1 MSISA
6 GAWQAVVL
14 DFSEDDDLT
23 SEVNLGGDCDF
34 VQIIIPTLDSCTVSL
49 QVARDS
55 GGTFYTLGSSQTTG
69 SGTHNYATVF
79 NLGGYQFIK
88 IVTSAAQTADR
99 TFYVRGRKY

>member
-6 GAWQAVVL
+6 GAWQAVTVAQNGT
-14 DFSEDDDLT
+14 T
-23 SEVNLGGDCDF
+23 SAEVNLGGDCDF
-34 VQIIIPTLDSCTVSL
+34 VQIIIPTLNSCTVSL

-88 IVTSAAQTADR
+88 IVCSATQTTAIR